1 MALRFLILTLI
12 FLLLDWYFYQAVVTV
27 LRFAT
32 PERKQMVAWIY
43 WGFSA
48 FVVVLMLVAVAIGPL
63 NAPRWVRVY
72 LFSVVLVVE
81 ISKLV
86 GLVFVFTDDVLRLF
100 RWLAQLVQPKSA
112 PSEGDGISRLRF
124 LNQMALVMAAI
135 PFASLLYGMVKGA
148 YDYRVKRITLK
159 FPNLP
164 KAFDGMV
171 MGQISDLHT
180 GSFSDPTHLNQAF
193 DILLG
198 HKPDVIVFTGDLVN
212 DRASET
218 QGFEE
223 TFRRLKAPLGVY
235 STLGNHDYG
244 DYVAWESPQAKAAN
258 LQELKAVH
266 AASGWD
272 LLMNEH
278 RILERGGQRIALI
291 GVENWGASLRFPKYG
306 KLSQALAGAETAPFK
321 ILLSHDPSHWDAEV
335 NRLHPD
341 VDLTLSGHTH
351 GMQFGVE
358 LPGFKWSPV
367 QYFYKQWAGLYQKGS
382 QYLYVNRGLG
392 FIGYPGRVGIK
403 PEITLL
409 EFKRA

>member
-1 MALRFLILTLI
+1 MALRFLILTFI

-112 PSEGDGISRLRF
+112 PSEGNGISRLRF

-164 KAFDGMV
+164 EAFDGMV

>member
-86 GLVFVFTDDVLRLF
+86 GLVFVLTDDVLRLF

-112 PSEGDGISRLRF
+112 PSEGNGISRLRF

-164 KAFDGMV
+164 EAFDGMV

>member
-1 MALRFLILTLI
+1 MAFRFLLLTLF
-12 FLLLDWYFYQAVVTV
+12 FLVLDWYFYQAVVTV
-27 LRFAT
+27 LRYAT
-32 PERKQMVAWIY
+32 PERKQMVAWVY

-48 FVVVLMLVAVAIGPL
+48 FVVVLMLVAMAIGPL

-86 GLVFVFTDDVLRLF
+86 GLVFVLTDDVLRLF
-100 RWLAQLVQPKSA
+100 RWLAQLVRPKAEPSA
-112 PSEGDGISRLRF
+112 GGGISRLRF
-124 LNQMALVMAAI
+124 LNQLALVMAAI
-135 PFASLLYGMVKGA
+135 PFTSLLYGMVKGA

-164 KAFDGMV
+164 PAFDGMV
-171 MGQISDLHT
+171 MAQISDLHT

-193 DILLG
+193 DMLLS

-212 DRASET
+212 DKATET
-218 QGFEE
+218 DGFVD

-244 DYVAWESPQAKAAN
+244 DYVSWESPQAKAAN
-258 LQELKAVH
+258 LEQLKSVH

-278 RILERGGQRIALI
+278 RMLERGGERIALI
-291 GVENWGASLRFPKYG
+291 GIENWGASLRFPKYG
-306 KLSQALAGAETAPFK
+306 KLNQAAAGTEGVPFK

-335 NRLHPD
+335 NTTYTD
-341 VDLTLSGHTH
+341 IDLTLSGHTH

-367 QYFYKQWAGLYQKGS
+367 QYFYKQWAGLYQKDH

-403 PEITLL
+403 PEITFL

>member
-112 PSEGDGISRLRF
+112 PSEGNGISRLRF

-164 KAFDGMV
+164 EAFDGMV

>member
-48 FVVVLMLVAVAIGPL
+48 FVVVLMLVAVFIGPL

-112 PSEGDGISRLRF
+112 PSEGNGISRLRF

-164 KAFDGMV
+164 EAFDGMV

>member
-1 MALRFLILTLI
+1 
-12 FLLLDWYFYQAVVTV
+12 
-27 LRFAT
+27 
-32 PERKQMVAWIY
+32 
-43 WGFSA
+43 
-48 FVVVLMLVAVAIGPL
+48 
-63 NAPRWVRVY
+63 
-72 LFSVVLVVE
+72 
-81 ISKLV
+81 
-86 GLVFVFTDDVLRLF
+86 
-100 RWLAQLVQPKSA
+100 
-112 PSEGDGISRLRF
+112 
-124 LNQMALVMAAI
+124 MALVMAAI

-164 KAFDGMV
+164 EAFDGMV

-223 TFRRLKAPLGVY
+223 TFRRLKAPLGVF

-244 DYVAWESPQAKAAN
+244 DYVAWESPQAKSAN

-278 RILERGGQRIALI
+278 RILERGGQRIALV

-306 KLSQALAGAETAPFK
+306 KLSQALAGAEAAPFK

-335 NRLHPD
+335 NSLHPD

>member
-1 MALRFLILTLI
+1 
-12 FLLLDWYFYQAVVTV
+12 
-27 LRFAT
+27 
-32 PERKQMVAWIY
+32 
-43 WGFSA
+43 
-48 FVVVLMLVAVAIGPL
+48 
-63 NAPRWVRVY
+63 
-72 LFSVVLVVE
+72 
-81 ISKLV
+81 
-86 GLVFVFTDDVLRLF
+86 
-100 RWLAQLVQPKSA
+100 
-112 PSEGDGISRLRF
+112 
-124 LNQMALVMAAI
+124 
-135 PFASLLYGMVKGA
+135 
-148 YDYRVKRITLK
+148 
-159 FPNLP
+159 
-164 KAFDGMV
+164 
-171 MGQISDLHT
+171 
-180 GSFSDPTHLNQAF
+180 
-193 DILLG
+193 
-198 HKPDVIVFTGDLVN
+198 
-212 DRASET
+212 
-218 QGFEE
+218 
-223 TFRRLKAPLGVY
+223 
-235 STLGNHDYG
+235 LGNHDYG

-278 RILERGGQRIALI
+278 RILERGGQRIALV